1 MSPRLT
7 LSMNERVIRRAKRY
21 ARRNGISVS
30 VMVQRFLEMVTAPQK
45 EPDPPPV
52 LARLRG
58 SLRRKA
64 KADRHRYL
72 EKKYR

>member
-1 MSPRLT
+1 
-7 LSMNERVIRRAKRY
+7 MNEKVIRRAKRY

-30 VMVQRFLEMVTAPQK
+30 VMVQRFLETVTAPQK

-58 SLRRKA
+58 SLLRKS
-64 KADRHRYL
+64 KADRHRHL
-72 EKKYR
+72 ERKYR

>member
-1 MSPRLT
+1 
-7 LSMNERVIRRAKRY
+7 MNERVIRRAKRY
-21 ARRNGISVS
+21 ARRNGILVS
-30 VMVQRFLEMVTAPQK
+30 AMVQRFLETVTAPQK

-58 SLRRKA
+58 SLRRNA
-64 KADRHRYL
+64 TADRHRYL